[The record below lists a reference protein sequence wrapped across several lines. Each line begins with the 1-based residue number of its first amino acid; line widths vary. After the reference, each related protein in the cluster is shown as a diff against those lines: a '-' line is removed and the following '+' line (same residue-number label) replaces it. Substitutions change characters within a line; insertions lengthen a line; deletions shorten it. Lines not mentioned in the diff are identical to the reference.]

1 MNIESLAGNPRSVQ
15 IVNVVEENA
24 RDRTIFFEDPDLIFS
39 PGQFLMTWVSK
50 VDEIPLSVSYFQDG
64 LVGLTIR
71 PIGSAT
77 KALTSLT
84 RDDWIGIRGP
94 FGHPF
99 DLDCPSPLIVGGG
112 IGIAPL
118 RPVIHYF
125 VELGKDITVVIGAR
139 TKDEL
144 LFVEE
149 MRQLE
154 NDGIQLIMTTDDGST
169 GMKGFVTMA
178 VAQVISES
186 DIHTLYTCGPEPMMV
201 ALWRMALNH
210 GIHYQASLERY
221 MKCGCGLCGTC
232 ALDPTGEL
240 VCVDGPVFSGTQLQK
255 ITEFGNYHR
264 DSTGIKLNF

>member
-1 MNIESLAGNPRSVQ
+1 MNIESLTGGPRSVQ
-15 IVNVVEENA
+15 IVNIVKENA
-24 RDRTIFFEDPDLIFS
+24 HDRTIFFKDPDMTFS
-39 PGQFLMTWVSK
+39 PGQFLMVWVSK
-50 VDEIPLSVSYFQDG
+50 VDEIPLSISYFQDG

-77 KALTSLT
+77 KAIVSLAHN
-84 RDDWIGIRGP
+84 DLIGIRGP

-112 IGIAPL
+112 IGTAPL
-118 RPVIHYF
+118 RPVIQHF
-125 VELGKDITVVIGAR
+125 VELGTEITVVIGAR

-144 LFVEE
+144 LFIEE
-149 MRQLE
+149 MQQLE
-154 NDGIQLIMTTDDGST
+154 GDGVRLIITTDDGSA

-178 VAQVISES
+178 VAQVLSES

-201 ALWRMALNH
+201 ALWRMAMDH
-210 GIHYQASLERY
+210 DIRFQASLERY

-240 VCVDGPVFSGTQLQK
+240 VCVDGPVFSGEQLRN

-264 DSTGIKLNF
+264 DSTGVKQNF